1 MKTAITL
8 LAAALSVAAL
18 STNASAQQRMA
29 SNLGTTF
36 PSVVTEKGSNI
47 LQQAGASMN
56 TGSRSSI
63 SVAPIPSPSPRVRVP
78 APDKHNATQTQAPFQ
93 TAAFPTE
100 EWMPS
105 VKPAVNTIVGGGK
118 GNGINPGGKG
128 NGIVAGGK
136 GSSSAAL
143 VKTYCSGYCVHDDQ
157 GADTS
162 FGTRSGGGFKLASN
176 KAELGTGAIGIIH
189 PSYVP
194 NPNKLWG
201 LDEDSLTEGSAG
213 EIDILSNTSIVLGD
227 EAIGII
233 HPDYVPIDPEVP
245 GEAIAVIHPDYVPID
260 PETPSE
266 AMAYRLIASLI
277 EGDPDRPDPT
287 SVVAPTGETQGS
299 NVATATE
306 YDLIAALIGGTADP
320 GGEGTYT
327 TFTEDDAAKTFDYCV
342 IYPER
347 CTVSQI
353 ERPTF
358 GPHILTFDD

>member
-1 MKTAITL
+1 MKTAIAL

-18 STNASAQQRMA
+18 SSNASAQRLTA
-29 SNLGTTF
+29 NIGGAAG
-36 PSVVTEKGSNI
+36 PKVT
-47 LQQAGASMN
+47 
-56 TGSRSSI
+56 SS
-63 SVAPIPSPSPRVRVP
+63 SVAERNGMNGFAPKDTGVVAFNPQPQPSGKS
-78 APDKHNATQTQAPFQ
+78 NS
-93 TAAFPTE
+93 TALSMGANYRDLMTGG
-100 EWMPS
+100 
-105 VKPAVNTIVGGGK
+105 VNNVDYDI
-118 GNGINPGGKG
+118 
-128 NGIVAGGK
+128 
-136 GSSSAAL
+136 GSSAVL

-189 PSYVP
+189 PDYVP
-194 NPNKLWG
+194 
-201 LDEDSLTEGSAG
+201 
-213 EIDILSNTSIVLGD
+213 IDPEVPG

-245 GEAIAVIHPDYVPID
+245 GEA
-260 PETPSE
+260 
-266 AMAYRLIASLI
+266 MAYRLIASLI
-277 EGDPDRPDPT
+277 EVTPGRPDT
-287 SVVAPTGETQGS
+287 ISVVAPTGETQGF
-299 NVATATE
+299 NLATATE

-327 TFTEDDAAKTFDYCV
+327 TTTGEADAAKTFNYCV

-347 CTVSQI
+347 CTVSEI

>member
-1 MKTAITL
+1 MKTAIAL

-18 STNASAQQRMA
+18 SSNASAQRLTA
-29 SNLGTTF
+29 NIGGAAG
-36 PSVVTEKGSNI
+36 PKVT
-47 LQQAGASMN
+47 
-56 TGSRSSI
+56 SS
-63 SVAPIPSPSPRVRVP
+63 SVAERNGMNGF
-78 APDKHNATQTQAPFQ
+78 APKDTGVVGFNPQPQPPGKSNS
-93 TAAFPTE
+93 TALSMGTNYGDL
-100 EWMPS
+100 MTGG
-105 VKPAVNTIVGGGK
+105 VNNVDYDI
-118 GNGINPGGKG
+118 
-128 NGIVAGGK
+128 
-136 GSSSAAL
+136 GSSAVL

-189 PSYVP
+189 PDYVP
-194 NPNKLWG
+194 
-201 LDEDSLTEGSAG
+201 
-213 EIDILSNTSIVLGD
+213 IDPEVPG

-245 GEAIAVIHPDYVPID
+245 GEA
-260 PETPSE
+260 
-266 AMAYRLIASLI
+266 MAYRLIASLI
-277 EGDPDRPDPT
+277 EVTPGRPDT
-287 SVVAPTGETQGS
+287 ISVVAPTGETQGS
-299 NVATATE
+299 NLATATE

-327 TFTEDDAAKTFDYCV
+327 TTTGEADAAKTFNYCV

-347 CTVSQI
+347 CTVSEI